1 MVRLYY
7 REESGVD
14 DANDFKVFHKYG
26 DDTTMRIVNA
36 VAKVSGEHHNIITI
50 LLHGILYS
58 YSLHDYRIM
67 Y

>member
-14 DANDFKVFHKYG
+14 DADDFKVFHKYG

-50 LLHGILYS
+50 LLH
-58 YSLHDYRIM
+58 RIIFIFIT
-67 Y
+67 